1 MPLTSVAEIRLFF
14 EEIQNVI
21 RELIFLC
28 TWGTEY
34 ETLRSLTAWFVDKTK
49 FNELIEGKLIEKR
62 AAVDETG
69 DSRPT

>member
-49 FNELIEGKLIEKR
+49 FNELIEQTDRKPQWLMR
-62 AAVDETG
+62 LATR
-69 DSRPT
+69 RPA